1 MTDHFFI
8 VGAQRSGTTYLYHV
22 LNEHPEIEMAA
33 PLRPEP
39 KYFLSET
46 PITRDAYETACFSG
60 KAGAW
65 LRGEKGTSYIEFEA
79 AARRIAAMFPGAVIV
94 VALRNPIER
103 AVSNYRFSVD
113 NGIETETMEVA
124 FLNETARRDQYDKA
138 RFSVSPF
145 AYLRRG
151 CYLDYITLYER
162 FFPREQIEILFFE
175 DFAVSLAAVQR
186 LYARLGVAPEFVP
199 PSANRPVNASQ
210 KRDDQ
215 TLAPELRQ
223 HLSDYFAGPNARL
236 AEHLAVDL
244 TQWGW

>member
-39 KYFLSET
+39 KCFLGDTS
-46 PITRDAYETACFSG
+46 PSRDAYEATYFSG

-65 LRGEKGTSYIEFEA
+65 LRGEKGTSYIESEA
-79 AARRIAAMFPGAVIV
+79 AARRIAAMFPGALIIF
-94 VALRNPIER
+94 ALRNPIER
-103 AVSNYRFSVD
+103 ALSNYRFSLD
-113 NGIETETMEVA
+113 NGIETESMEVA
-124 FLNETARRDQYDKA
+124 FLNEATRRDQYDKT

-151 CYLDYITLYER
+151 CYIDYLTLYER

-175 DFAVSLAAVQR
+175 DFAANLAAVQR
-186 LYARLGVAPEFVP
+186 LYARLGVAADVVP
-199 PSANRPVNASQ
+199 PSANRQVNASQ
-210 KRDDQ
+210 KRSDQ
-215 TLAPELRQ
+215 TLSPDLRQ
-223 HLSDYFAGPNARL
+223 YLSDYFAGSNARL
-236 AEHLAVDL
+236 ADHLAVDL